1 MCWIWFVYKNISI
14 KDSIFSRFFK
24 SKTGKTRQKHVF
36 FAFILDFRPFSFY
49 LISFPEFRFPLHPKT
64 HKMTEPDFSKIETAG
79 CPAGD
84 AGRDMILRMNREHG
98 PLRAWGFAHIPVGR
112 SMLDVGCG
120 AGAAL
125 RELAELHPEAVLTGC
140 DISPLAV
147 ETATALNE
155 ALVKAGRMR
164 FLLCGVPDLPFDDDV
179 FDTVFSVES
188 LYFWPDQ
195 TAGLREIRRVLAP
208 GGYFMTAL
216 EMVGGMMDERQLAIV
231 EHLKMVC
238 PTREKLEDLMVSAGF
253 DDVKVE
259 FEPEHNWLCA
269 AGRK

>member
-1 MCWIWFVYKNISI
+1 
-14 KDSIFSRFFK
+14 
-24 SKTGKTRQKHVF
+24 
-36 FAFILDFRPFSFY
+36 
-49 LISFPEFRFPLHPKT
+49 
-64 HKMTEPDFSKIETAG
+64 MTAPDFSKIETAG

-98 PLRAWGFAHIPVGR
+98 PLRAWGFAHIQVGR
-112 SMLDVGCG
+112 SVLDVGCG

-125 RELAELHPEAVLTGC
+125 HELAERYPRAALTGC

-155 ALVKAGRMR
+155 SFVKNGRMR
-164 FLLCGVPDLPFDDDV
+164 FLRCGVPDLPFPDGA

-195 TAGLREIRRVLAP
+195 LAGLREIRRVLAP

-216 EMVGGMMDERQLAIV
+216 EMVGGMMEERQLAIV

-238 PTREKLEDLMVSAGF
+238 PTRDELRGLLNGAGF
-253 DDVKVE
+253 ADVKVE
-259 FEPEHNWLCA
+259 LEPEHRWLCA

>member
-1 MCWIWFVYKNISI
+1 
-14 KDSIFSRFFK
+14 
-24 SKTGKTRQKHVF
+24 
-36 FAFILDFRPFSFY
+36 
-49 LISFPEFRFPLHPKT
+49 
-64 HKMTEPDFSKIETAG
+64 MTEPDFSKVETAG

-112 SMLDVGCG
+112 SVLDVGCG

-125 RELAELHPEAVLTGC
+125 RELADRCPGAELTGC

-155 ALVKAGRMR
+155 DFVRTGRMR
-164 FLLCGVPDLPFDDDV
+164 FLRCGVPDLPFADGA

-195 TAGLREIRRVLAP
+195 VAGLREIRRVLAP
-208 GGYFMTAL
+208 GGWFMTAL
-216 EMVGGMMDERQLAIV
+216 EMAGGAMNERQLAIV
-231 EHLKMVC
+231 EHLKMRC
-238 PTREKLEDLMVSAGF
+238 PNLEELRGLLLEAGF
-253 DDVKVE
+253 ADVTAE
-259 FEPEHNWLCA
+259 FEPEHRWLRA
-269 AGRK
+269 SGRK

>member
-1 MCWIWFVYKNISI
+1 METH
-14 KDSIFSRFFK
+14 DM
-24 SKTGKTRQKHVF
+24 TG
-36 FAFILDFRPFSFY
+36 
-49 LISFPEFRFPLHPKT
+49 
-64 HKMTEPDFSKIETAG
+64 PDFSKIETAG

-112 SMLDVGCG
+112 AVLDVGCG

-147 ETATALNE
+147 ETATSLNE
-155 ALVKAGRMR
+155 SYVKAGRMR
-164 FLLCGVPDLPFDDDV
+164 VLRCGVPDLPFADGA
-179 FDTVFSVES
+179 FDTAFSVES

-195 TAGLREIRRVLAP
+195 LAGLREIRRVLAP

-216 EMVGGMMDERQLAIV
+216 EMVGGMMDERQLAIMA
-231 EHLKMVC
+231 HLKMAC
-238 PTREKLEDLMVSAGF
+238 PTRDELEALMVSAGF
-253 DDVKVE
+253 ADVTVE
-259 FEPEHNWLCA
+259 FEPEHRWLCA
-269 AGRK
+269 AGRR